1 MVLALQMKTP
11 LVVCIP
17 MMRMYRIDANYKK
30 IVEMASVTG
39 MKIVV
44 IALKIVE
51 IV

>member
-1 MVLALQMKTP
+1 MVLALQRRT
-11 LVVCIP
+11 LHAVCIR
-17 MMRMYRIDANYKK
+17 MMPTYRIDVNYKN